1 MNGMSELPPS
11 LERINGGTV
20 GWTDF
25 IGHYFH
31 VVISSISTFRMDG
44 GEPHLPVLL
53 SLASISA
60 RNSFVRL

>member
-1 MNGMSELPPS
+1 MTARRPAEK
-11 LERINGGTV
+11 RGG
-20 GWTDF
+20 GLLDRF
-25 IGHYFH
+25 FRHRFH

-53 SLASISA
+53 SLASIPA